1 MENENWKN
9 DVIKILKSKPVKTAG
24 MILLAIVVLRIGINK
39 WHERSRAPA
48 VHMVKVEQIGPQNI
62 DKTLDLPGNI
72 EAIEQATLFAHVS
85 GYLKTIKVDEGDKVK
100 KNQLLAVI
108 DAPDIEQEFR
118 NAKAEFDFKETTRK
132 RYEELLKE
140 HVVSQQEYD
149 KVQAEAN
156 QSKARY
162 DNADSN
168 VQYTFVKAP
177 FNGGIARRFKYPGD
191 FISAPTKGGTPSPL
205 FLLVN
210 EEHLRVVINAPQ
222 KEVSNVGIGRRA
234 DIHVDAFPTQAFS
247 GTITRVDA
255 LLDEATKTQRIL
267 IDIANP
273 DARLRAGMFASV
285 ILHAERKDNVPMVS
299 KDAVHTEAG
308 KSFVFVIKE
317 GKARKIPVTVGDDSG
332 NHVEIAS
339 TLLALRDEIVIGGGE
354 ALSDGDD
361 VKIME
366 ERMIAKTPDQPPGK
380 SSEPRKLAEE
390 KEK

>member
-1 MENENWKN
+1 MENENWKK
-9 DVIKILKSKPVKTAG
+9 DVVQILKSKPVKRTALA
-24 MILLAIVVLRIGINK
+24 LLVIVILRIGINQ
-39 WHERSRAPA
+39 WLQRSVEVEAQ
-48 VHMVKVEQIGPQNI
+48 MVKVERIESKNI
-62 DKTLDLPGNI
+62 DKTLELPGNI

-108 DAPDIEQEFR
+108 DAPDIEQEYR

-132 RYEELLKE
+132 RYEALLTE

-168 VQYTFVKAP
+168 VQYTFVRAP
-177 FNGGIARRFKYPGD
+177 FRGGIARRFKYPGD

-210 EEHLRVVINAPQ
+210 EDQLRVVINAPQ
-222 KEVSNVGIGRRA
+222 KEVTNVAVGHRA
-234 DIHVDAFPTQAFS
+234 DIRVDAFPKELFS
-247 GTITRVDA
+247 GTISRVDA

-267 IDIANP
+267 IDIENP
-273 DARLRAGMFASV
+273 DTRLRAGMFASV
-285 ILHAERKDNVPMVS
+285 VLHSERKDNIPMIS
-299 KDAVHTEAG
+299 KDAIHTVG
-308 KSFVFVIKE
+308 GNSFVYVVKE
-317 GKARKIPVTVGDDSG
+317 NKAKKVPVTVGEDSG
-332 NHVEIAS
+332 TYVEVSS
-339 TLLALRDEIVIGGGE
+339 TLLSPGDPIVVGGGS
-354 ALSDGDD
+354 ALSEGDA

-366 ERMIAKTPDQPPGK
+366 ESPPPK
-380 SSEPRKLAEE
+380 ATEKPRELAEE
-390 KEK
+390 NRK